1 MVFLSPSIQH
11 ASSPILGKI
20 LESSEP
26 KAQDMVHTSVAC
38 SGKVQHIV
46 CRGLIRVRIPSAL
59 KCSYFHFQTLC
70 RASFRFAAASSQVI
84 LIRRQNEKGERV
96 SV

>member
-1 MVFLSPSIQH
+1 MIFLSAPIQR
-11 ASSPILGKI
+11 ATLPILGKI

-26 KAQDMVHTSVAC
+26 KALNIVHTSVPC
-38 SGKVQHIV
+38 SGEVQLIA

-59 KCSYFHFQTLC
+59 KCSYFHFQPLR